1 MDATGA
7 MLALMKLQALSTG
20 LGQRLELPSIQFLEA
35 ALHLKAREKGSTILS
50 KRTSATD

>member
-35 ALHLKAREKGSTILS
+35 ALHLKARVERVHDIIK
-50 KRTSATD
+50 KN